1 MDVLTPEQRH
11 INMSRIRSK
20 KTKPEKAV
28 RSVLHRLGYRFKLH
42 VRDLPGSPD
51 IVLPKYKTVIF
62 VHGCFW
68 HRHSGCKDASVPKTN
83 TEKWLDKFSKN
94 IARDKLAVEL
104 LEQCGWGVIII
115 WECEIK
121 NKDQLAAR
129 LQTALPRL

>member
-20 KTKPEKAV
+20 ETKPEKAV